1 MRNGRRRSADLAHKP
16 PLADTF
22 FILKCMQDA
31 PSPDPELIM
40 KPFLSK
46 LFVCF
51 VLMATGA
58 AVLAQGVYVTPGASG
73 PVFSDKP
80 RAGSKEVTLKPLNVI
95 PPVET
100 APAVKVAPEAKGAR
114 AGQELPAPVYR
125 SLAIVSPE
133 NNGSVAGDSSVLEVR
148 LAADPPLLLG
158 DGHVFVV
165 RVNGRFVERRFTS
178 AEFII
183 PPEFWV
189 DGYIPANQSMQI
201 DASIV
206 DGAGQV
212 MMRAAPIVFYTRQLS
227 VRPGFYPQLPGY
239 LPPPVRQP
247 RPPRPP
253 HKSKMPEQAV
263 EVPSAAI
270 KK

>member
-1 MRNGRRRSADLAHKP
+1 
-16 PLADTF
+16 
-22 FILKCMQDA
+22 
-31 PSPDPELIM
+31 M
-40 KPFLSK
+40 KPSLLK
-46 LFVCF
+46 LIVSF
-51 VLMATGA
+51 VLMAKSA
-58 AVLAQGVYVTPGASG
+58 VVLAQGVYVTPGASG

-100 APAVKVAPEAKGAR
+100 APAVKAAPEAKGAR
-114 AGQELPAPVYR
+114 AGQEPLAPVYR

-148 LAADPPLLLG
+148 LVADPPLLLG

-165 RVNGRFVERRFTS
+165 RINGRFVERRFTS
-178 AEFII
+178 TEFII

-189 DGYIPANQSMQI
+189 DGYLPANQSMQI

-212 MMRAAPIVFYTRQLS
+212 MMRAAPTVFYTRQLS
-227 VRPGFYPQLPGY
+227 VRPGLYPQLPGY
-239 LPPPVRQP
+239 LPPPVR
-247 RPPRPP
+247 PPRPP
-253 HKSKMPEQAV
+253 HKPKMRGQAV